1 MSTIASALSRY
12 LDRRPLLVAFL
23 AVGAADTARALAVG
37 SLASGAAMSQRK
49 IILVGNLG
57 RAEIYTTDQPTVAVG
72 EASVQVIE
80 YLGMRVVTLAQVDAV
95 HQRPKGTAR
104 RTLSA
109 NRSRLIAGED
119 FIEITAD
126 EIRAHSLRAFFPP
139 RTAKGVL
146 LTESG
151 YLMLAKSFTDD
162 LAWKVQ
168 RALVA
173 SYFRKPAPARRVK
186 VPYAVG
192 RHDTI
197 GREQADMLRDTLD
210 AGAKALP
217 LEDRGAFL
225 REGWSRLKSHFK
237 CSYRDIPAAEF
248 DEALS
253 LLTRHVLRHEPA
265 QDQPAIGYARPD
277 ARAALLDA
285 TNALARALPVLAELV
300 NRGDATNDAREG
312 SLRA

>member
-1 MSTIASALSRY
+1 MSN
-12 LDRRPLLVAFL
+12 
-23 AVGAADTARALAVG
+23 
-37 SLASGAAMSQRK
+37 RK

-57 RAEIYTTDQPTVAVG
+57 RAGIDTSNQPVVAVG
-72 EASVQVIE
+72 DASVQVIE

-126 EIRAHSLRAFFPP
+126 EIRAQSLRAFFPP

-173 SYFRKPAPARRVK
+173 SYFRKPAPAPHAK

-192 RHDTI
+192 RRDTI
-197 GREQADMLRDTLD
+197 GREQADMLRDTLE

-217 LEDRGAFL
+217 LKDRGAFI

-265 QDQPAIGYARPD
+265 QDQPSIGYARPD

-300 NRGDATNDAREG
+300 SRGDATNDARQG